1 MKLASL
7 LITLLFLS
15 SNTYAA
21 DWSRLLCS
29 LTETAGDARVAV
41 HGAED
46 AGARLIGRKKL
57 LRESAEKEARQLDST
72 HVITRSQDLVEI
84 LARALAKQGANVDTI
99 NFLKTLPEDQIQAAA
114 VYARGGRRLHEAVP
128 DLAIRG
134 RINRQGGAPM
144 LAALGLLDEVPA
156 DDFMKM
162 DALIAAGRLPVEVA
176 GRPTLAKLG
185 EMLGESATASREF
198 YARYVRGNEKLWVG
212 GGALA
217 AWIAAPEAFQ
227 DAAGKLTEA
236 GLTRLGSL
244 VGELNAAAIR
254 GFAAGSKEAASK
266 SITAIK
272 ESFFQGWDA
281 WTAWFGLA
289 VLFCIL
295 YALSPRLRSFITVI
309 FRLLRLRS

>member
-7 LITLLFLS
+7 LISLLFLS

-29 LTETAGDARVAV
+29 FTETAGDARVAV

-57 LRESAEKEARQLDST
+57 LRESAEKEARLLDST
-72 HVITRSQDLVEI
+72 HVITRSQDLAEI

-99 NFLKTLPEDQIQAAA
+99 NFLKTLHEDQIQAAA
-114 VYARGGRRLHEAVP
+114 VYARGGRRLHESVP

-156 DDFMKM
+156 DDFIKM
-162 DALIAAGRLPVEVA
+162 DALIAAGRLPAEIA
-176 GRPTLAKLG
+176 GSPTLARLG
-185 EMLGESATASREF
+185 DMLGESSKASREF

-217 AWIAAPEAFQ
+217 AWIVAPETFQ
-227 DAAGKLTEA
+227 DVAGNLTEA
-236 GLTRLGSL
+236 GFTRLGSL
-244 VGELNAAAIR
+244 VGDLNAAAIR
-254 GFAAGSKEAASK
+254 GFAAGSKAAASK
-266 SITAIK
+266 SIIAIK
-272 ESFFQGWDA
+272 ESFFHGWDS
-281 WTAWFGLA
+281 WTAWLGMA
-289 VLFCIL
+289 VIFCIL
-295 YALSPRLRSFITVI
+295 YALSPRLRSLIAVSL
-309 FRLLRLRS
+309 RLLHLR